1 VLFGEAAGRAI
12 VSVSPENRPA
22 LEALAARSGVPATL
36 IGTTG
41 GSRIRIAIA
50 GQETIDV
57 MLSEMEQL
65 WSSLLG
71 RYFAGRAA

>member
-1 VLFGEAAGRAI
+1 VI
-12 VSVSPENRPA
+12 VSVSPESRPA
-22 LEALAARSGVPATL
+22 LEALAARSGVPATR

-41 GSRIRIAIA
+41 GSRIKIGIK
-50 GQETIDV
+50 GQDAIDV
-57 MLSEMEQL
+57 VLSEMEQL